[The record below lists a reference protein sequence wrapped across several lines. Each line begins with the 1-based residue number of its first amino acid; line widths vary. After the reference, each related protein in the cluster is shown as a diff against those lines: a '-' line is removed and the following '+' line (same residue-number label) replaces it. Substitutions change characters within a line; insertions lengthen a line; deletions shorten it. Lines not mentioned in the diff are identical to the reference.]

1 MPILGVAFDISTD
14 RWIAF
19 DEETLT
25 SLSEHDT
32 EAEALEAR
40 RQYIEREMRR
50 DNILHYLS
58 LHLA

>member
-1 MPILGVAFDISTD
+1 MSILGVAFDVSTG

-19 DEETLT
+19 NEEILT
-25 SLSEHDT
+25 SLSEHGT

-50 DNILHYLS
+50 DNILRYLS
-58 LHLA
+58 LHVA